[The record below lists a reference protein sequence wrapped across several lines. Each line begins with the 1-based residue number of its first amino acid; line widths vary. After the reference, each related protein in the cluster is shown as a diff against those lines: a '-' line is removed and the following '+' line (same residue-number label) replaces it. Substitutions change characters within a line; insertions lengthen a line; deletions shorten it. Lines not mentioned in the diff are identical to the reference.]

1 MKIVDFKSY
10 KEYVQKLDG
19 MTQDDPSK
27 IKIDFHYSDNSVSE
41 KMKRFFDVADGNPE
55 WNV

>member
-1 MKIVDFKSY
+1 MKIVNFSDY

-27 IKIDFHYSDNSVSE
+27 IRINFHYPDNSVAD
-41 KMKRFFDVADGNPE
+41 KMKRFFNVADGNSI
-55 WNV
+55 WND